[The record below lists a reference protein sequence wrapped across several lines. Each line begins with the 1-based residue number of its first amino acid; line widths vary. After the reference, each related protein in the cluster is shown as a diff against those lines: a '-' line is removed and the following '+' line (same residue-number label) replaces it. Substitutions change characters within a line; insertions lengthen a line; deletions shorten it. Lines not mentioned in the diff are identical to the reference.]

1 MKKTMITALVAASVL
16 TLSAPVSAGSWM
28 FRRSYYSHD
37 PVRPV
42 QIGQRPVRGPVYTRP
57 QGDYVRGGYRSLHGS
72 IRIGGNTYD
81 HYHIWDSWIQHGA
94 QR

>member
-1 MKKTMITALVAASVL
+1 MKKTIITALVVALVTASVL
-16 TLSAPVSAGSWM
+16 ALSVPVQAGSWM

-57 QGDYVRGGYRSLHGS
+57 QGE
-72 IRIGGNTYD
+72 
-81 HYHIWDSWIQHGA
+81 
-94 QR
+94 